1 MCDKCEDI
9 EMLINLIITDHI
21 HISSYHTT
29 SHKYVIKMPI
39 EINLPVIEKKR
50 TYSKEKTASQAKMYQ
65 LLKLAMAA
73 FKQVRYVSDEVKQK

>member
-29 SHKYVIKMPI
+29 SHKYVIKYA
-39 EINLPVIEKKR
+39 NKNQLTCHRKK
-50 TYSKEKTASQAKMYQ
+50 ENI
-65 LLKLAMAA
+65 
-73 FKQVRYVSDEVKQK
+73 F